1 MENALIEKL
10 DLGASLY
17 IVRGHRVLLDFDLA
31 LLYQVETKALKR
43 AVRRNEARFP
53 ADFMF
58 ELTAE
63 EWEILRCQIG
73 TSRWGGSR
81 YLPFAFTEQGVGM
94 LSSVLSSD
102 KAIQVHIQ
110 IMRAFVRIREILS
123 ENRDIAKRIDA
134 LEGKYD
140 AQFEQVFVAFRQLLK
155 EERAP
160 IGFKWK
166 NPDMAGFWTTET
178 V

>member
-17 IVRGHRVLLDFDLA
+17 IVRGHRVLLDFDLS

-160 IGFKWK
+160 IGYK
-166 NPDMAGFWTTET
+166 
-178 V
+178 

>member
-1 MENALIEKL
+1 MENAVVEKL

-17 IVRGHRVLLDFDLA
+17 VIRGQRVLLDFDLA

-58 ELTAE
+58 ELTSE
-63 EWEILRCQIG
+63 EWENLRCQNG
-73 TSRWGGSR
+73 TSSWGGSR

-110 IMRAFVRIREILS
+110 IMRAFVRFREIML
-123 ENRDIAKRIDA
+123 ENRDLNKRIDA

-140 AQFEQVFVAFRQLLK
+140 AQFEQVFIAFRQLLK
-155 EERAP
+155 EERNP
-160 IGFKWK
+160 IGYK
-166 NPDMAGFWTTET
+166 
-178 V
+178 

>member
-1 MENALIEKL
+1 MENAVVEKL

-17 IVRGHRVLLDFDLA
+17 VIRGHRVLLDFELA
-31 LLYQVETKALKR
+31 LLYQVETKVLKR

-58 ELTAE
+58 ELSSE
-63 EWEILRCQIG
+63 EWENLRCQIG
-73 TSRWGGSR
+73 TSSWGGSR
-81 YLPFAFTEQGVGM
+81 YPPFAFTEQGVGM

-110 IMRAFVRIREILS
+110 IMRAFVRFREIML
-123 ENRDIAKRIDA
+123 ENRDLNKRIDA

-140 AQFEQVFVAFRQLLK
+140 AQFEQVFIAFRQLLK
-155 EERAP
+155 EERNP
-160 IGFKWK
+160 IGYK
-166 NPDMAGFWTTET
+166 
-178 V
+178 

>member
-1 MENALIEKL
+1 MENAVIEKL

-17 IVRGHRVLLDFDLA
+17 VIRGQQVLLDFDLA

-58 ELTAE
+58 ELTSD
-63 EWEILRCQIG
+63 EWENLRYQIG

-81 YLPFAFTEQGVGM
+81 YPPFAFTEQGVGM
-94 LSSVLSSD
+94 LSSVLTSE

-110 IMRAFVRIREILS
+110 IMRAFVRIRQLLS
-123 ENRDIAKRIDA
+123 DNKELAKRIDA

-140 AQFEQVFVAFRQLLK
+140 TQFEQVFVAFRQLLK
-155 EERAP
+155 EEREP
-160 IGFKWK
+160 IGYK
-166 NPDMAGFWTTET
+166 
-178 V
+178 

>member
-1 MENALIEKL
+1 MENAVIEKL

-17 IVRGHRVLLDFDLA
+17 IIRGHRVLLDFDLA

-58 ELTAE
+58 ELTSE
-63 EWEILRCQIG
+63 EWENLRCQIG

-94 LSSVLSSD
+94 LSSVLTSD

-110 IMRAFVRIREILS
+110 IMRAFVRFREIMQ
-123 ENRDIAKRIDA
+123 ENRALSARLDA

-140 AQFEQVFVAFRQLLK
+140 KQFEQVFIAFRQLLK
-155 EERAP
+155 EERNP
-160 IGFKWK
+160 IGFK
-166 NPDMAGFWTTET
+166 
-178 V
+178 